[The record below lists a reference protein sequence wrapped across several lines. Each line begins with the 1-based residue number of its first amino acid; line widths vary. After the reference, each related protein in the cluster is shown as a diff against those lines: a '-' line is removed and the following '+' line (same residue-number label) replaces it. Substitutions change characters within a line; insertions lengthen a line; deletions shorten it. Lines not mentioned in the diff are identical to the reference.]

1 MENLRKLVIEFMK
14 KNPNQNEIEEFYVNE
29 ILLYTSDS
37 IEEILQG

>member
-1 MENLRKLVIEFMK
+1 MKNLKKLVIEFMK
-14 KNPNQNEIEEFYVNE
+14 TNPNQNEIEEFYVNK